1 MLDRDERDK
10 LREIERQINA
20 ADPELAAYLRD
31 GQRRRPRASTRIR
44 LLRVMIALLVL
55 FTAVLLVL
63 GLPTGGLAAAAV
75 AAGLWWLRRR
85 CEPRDAVDVPPRPV
99 GGGRR
104 AGRPW
109 RVAIIGMPAL
119 PPGTVTGQA
128 TQREMAHLPLLTPG
142 ASLSNTVIRPG
153 TGARQSQTA
162 KGSAV
167 SVGAARSR
175 RGPARGG

>member
-63 GLPTGGLAAAAV
+63 GLPTGGRGRGRCGSVV
-75 AAGLWWLRRR
+75 AAETLRAPAGGLML
-85 CEPRDAVDVPPRPV
+85 
-99 GGGRR
+99 
-104 AGRPW
+104 
-109 RVAIIGMPAL
+109 
-119 PPGTVTGQA
+119 
-128 TQREMAHLPLLTPG
+128 
-142 ASLSNTVIRPG
+142 
-153 TGARQSQTA
+153 
-162 KGSAV
+162 
-167 SVGAARSR
+167 
-175 RGPARGG
+175 

>member
-1 MLDRDERDK
+1 MEAEMLDRDERDK

-63 GLPTGGLAAAAV
+63 GLPTGGLAVAAV

-85 CEPRDAVDVPPRPV
+85 CEPR
-99 GGGRR
+99 
-104 AGRPW
+104 
-109 RVAIIGMPAL
+109 
-119 PPGTVTGQA
+119 
-128 TQREMAHLPLLTPG
+128 PG
-142 ASLSNTVIRPG
+142 A
-153 TGARQSQTA
+153 
-162 KGSAV
+162 
-167 SVGAARSR
+167 
-175 RGPARGG
+175 